1 MTNPRAI
8 GRSFL
13 LCVALSANA
22 QTPASSAPP
31 INAVT
36 PAWQIAAGGHMEFE
50 VASVRPD
57 DGEFK
62 PPSFALSADD
72 WFREPSGRFHADFAL
87 PTYIEFA
94 YKLWLTGSERDVMMA
109 GIPES
114 ARKQR
119 YDIEAT
125 APLHATKDQ
134 YRLMMQA
141 LLAERFGLKVHWE
154 NREIPVLA
162 MELEKPG
169 QTGPK
174 LIPHSQGPACD
185 STPGPD
191 VFPTVCDA
199 NAAMPKGQLWLAGSR
214 ATTPALLAHFLGM
227 VGASSFANNRPV
239 VDRTGL
245 TGLWDYTL
253 LSAPAPRGGAEPT
266 DAPEPGP
273 TALEAIHEQL
283 GLKLRP
289 TRAIVPLLIVDHVEK
304 PAAN

>member
-1 MTNPRAI
+1 M
-8 GRSFL
+8 
-13 LCVALSANA
+13 LCAAVTAGG
-22 QTPASSAPP
+22 QTLPASGPE
-31 INAVT
+31 T
-36 PAWQIAAGGHMEFE
+36 PAWQQAAGGRMEFE

-94 YKLWLTGSERDVMMA
+94 YKLWLTGSERDAMMA
-109 GIPES
+109 GIPEW

-134 YRLMMQA
+134 YRLMMQG
-141 LLAERFGLKVHWE
+141 LLAERFGLRVHWE
-154 NREIPVLA
+154 NREMPVLT
-162 MELEKPG
+162 MELLKAG

-174 LIPHSQGPACD
+174 LTPHDKGLPCD
-185 STPGPD
+185 DKPGPET
-191 VFPTVCDA
+191 FPPMCYA
-199 NAAMPKGQLWLAGSR
+199 NMAVPKGPLWMAGSR
-214 ATTPALLAHFLGM
+214 AATMPLIAHFLGS

-239 VDRTGL
+239 VDMTGL
-245 TGLWDYTL
+245 TGLWDYTFTAV
-253 LSAPAPRGGAEPT
+253 APQRPGTEPT

-273 TALEAIHEQL
+273 TALEALHDQL

-289 TRAIVPLLIVDHVEK
+289 TREVIPLLIVDHVDR
-304 PAAN
+304 PLAN